1 MNNQQEQ
8 MGEFMKHYVTIEN
21 YKDVQ
26 QQLAELN
33 NTKKETVESELDQK
47 PLTNEQINNNG

>member
-1 MNNQQEQ
+1 MKNQQEQ

-26 QQLAELN
+26 QQLAVLN